1 MGEIFDEQGD
11 IGPTFAQG
19 GHVQWE
25 HVEPIEEVRA
35 EGAVGDGSVQISIR
49 SGNHA
54 DVHADRPA
62 ATDPLEFVLLQHAQ
76 QHDLGLGGEFADLVE
91 EDGSAVGQLEATLA
105 SLQGSGERPFSWPNS
120 SEAMNDDGIAAQ
132 FTATKARAERGDR
145 LWIARAMSSLPV
157 PVSPVISTVES
168 VGATLDTCDR
178 TVRSGGEVPT
188 ISSNMEVLPISSRSP
203 TVNVVPPLSTIR
215 RVGSRWS

>member
-1 MGEIFDEQGD
+1 
-11 IGPTFAQG
+11 
-19 GHVQWE
+19 
-25 HVEPIEEVRA
+25 
-35 EGAVGDGSVQISIR
+35 VQISIR

-132 FTATKARAERGDR
+132 FTATKARAERGV
-145 LWIARAMSSLPV
+145 AC
-157 PVSPVISTVES
+157 
-168 VGATLDTCDR
+168 G
-178 TVRSGGEVPT
+178 
-188 ISSNMEVLPISSRSP
+188 
-203 TVNVVPPLSTIR
+203 
-215 RVGSRWS
+215 